1 MIELNQEMYHQEMAQ
16 AVYEHLRDFLLTKER
31 NHCQRVEYLPRE
43 VMVMTCKKLLED
55 PELKAHEVEAFVLTD
70 QVKETYEIESGALIE
85 RRNRES
91 FGVLVAFIPQG
102 LRLPAED
109 SYDIHTFKAYDLT
122 GVLRAHCRNSL
133 DNLSEPIQSI
143 ARTIMYQ
150 SAVKRQ
156 SVDRQLK
163 YLLALREDGAGWE
176 DAGAY
181 LHLVDLIPDLKLDEE
196 GVETRI
202 DRNYYCVEEI
212 SNPDRTILQS
222 IEKLVSKYGL
232 KPEENNLAQNL
243 IRFFRERNATE
254 TETWLKEILIDSSW
268 RSQLSFDKWS
278 FKDIAKDKVEIHLQP
293 LEDPRTGALA
303 KGLTKEGSN
312 LVASTSPANPIHIK
326 WETNPRNPDELG
338 HYLVAVVR
346 DTNDE
351 NAEEELIRRIVK
363 KGRSTLKLGL
373 KDIELEEGESCAAKI
388 VIYAKDS
395 AGLTL
400 DKDESEPFWIESGVS
415 IEPVVKKIK
424 KIRNRAEA
432 FLYATHKHR
441 KIIEIDSENWEE
453 GNPKLYRLKLK
464 NRDIYRIVI
473 NSVLY
478 DIERRN
484 ITDPMNGGTWRIDA
498 RNMPLLKAA
507 DLQPVPI
514 TGHDI
519 PSLAHFFEA
528 RKSLFRSFQEYDTFA
543 VVETLDLRSFSGLIQ
558 DYATAYRD
566 ILDDVC
572 RRLQES
578 TSDGDINNV
587 LSLFQMINHLDTV
600 HIRLGSPDDEGEA
613 VLLCP
618 THPLRLLWMLQ
629 YQNLLFYWA
638 NCLNGLTEEEANRLL
653 NPEKITKI
661 TSLNIPSA
669 LSLGH
674 GEIFINSDNLDL
686 YWSIFPKSNTK
697 DIRKLNSYI
706 FRLLNIKDNNGH
718 ITTITPEQI
727 TDKLWRY
734 LKHHPYVTTLKVNII
749 NPGDG
754 LVVLNAIR
762 LLQADDDFKDMS
774 YDVAFYGDM
783 RYEMMGNAFDRLTEE
798 NLSAEGMEKDVDEEL
813 LRPNPNPLFPKLLF
827 SKKKVKESD
836 WPNSSVNEG
845 HLTMVIDRFATKV
858 LTRPIGQG
866 LGSFSLHNLLAEY
879 LTTFDLKGDMATW
892 SRKIVS
898 NQNNEIRETEK
909 WASLI
914 FEISDRILRLS
925 SCFFNWGKTLN
936 EVPAVQLE
944 LSAVDKYIINH
955 VHENSD
961 WVLTIDR
968 NFGIEYFDNPR
979 KSSGNSYLID
989 YTPEFLDSVGHRL
1002 IVSTYWLSEIE
1013 GLIKDGLKKMGIPGT
1028 GFHAVHILDI
1038 LKSISGKLAL
1048 KLINNP
1054 KDAREIIGLALTR
1067 LILEEQG
1074 DLANSVLIPID
1085 SHISLFTEHKRQ
1097 VHDETLRLQ
1106 RSDLLMV
1113 GFDQNA
1119 MKLRLIEVK
1128 FRSSAGAGEEYGLK
1142 EQIISK
1148 NEDTQ
1153 KVIESLFQPKTE
1165 KDRFDRD
1172 IQNHEL
1178 GRLLEFYLERCIRHG
1193 LIQENSP
1200 QEQTILNGISKVIQN
1215 DFHMDFEKSGYI
1227 FNLQGVSKAPEN
1239 YKGNNIYVIGKDK
1252 ISQLF
1257 DVDEEAI
1264 EPEPEEGRDTGLP
1277 DQQDTEPKGAE
1288 ERRDDVSSP
1297 GSFPETEKTETI
1309 KVTATGSGEEK
1320 EKTETTVAAEDKKG
1334 KTSVSTEQ
1342 KTDLNIYLGKN
1353 SDSGKAV
1360 HWNPF
1365 SQAPKK
1371 LSNQHILIVGTTG
1384 AGKTQTASAFIDNLC
1399 EHKISAII
1407 FDFQGEYMD
1416 TELKDSSG
1424 QTFLK
1429 RTKARVIDASDGI
1442 PINPFEVPIDKL
1454 TNKKQNYQKVV
1465 YQVAASLK
1473 RIFGLG
1479 DIQYAELRDAINQ
1492 AYAVKGFISGKKDT
1506 WENDPPSI
1514 ADVWSI
1520 LKEKEKIG
1528 SATVRNLNLRIEPLF
1543 ATGIFQEEGSELAFN
1558 DILSYT
1564 TIVRLSNLATP
1575 ELMVAVSRF
1584 MLQKIYSDM
1593 LAKGP
1598 TNQIRVFAVID
1609 EAHKLSYDETLTEL
1623 VREARKYGVGLLLAS
1638 QSPKDFDR
1646 VAFDL
1651 VGTKIALHL
1660 EGEDARIMADNLG
1673 VIDKNDRDIAR
1684 KMILKQPNLQA
1695 LLRNNHYEPYVQVNI
1710 IAFYEKK

>member
-1 MIELNQEMYHQEMAQ
+1 MIELSQELYHREMAQ
-16 AVYEHLRDFLLTKER
+16 AVYEHLRDFLLTKEK

-43 VMVMTCKKLLED
+43 VMVMTCRKLRED
-55 PELKAHEVEAFVLTD
+55 KALQTHDVEAFVLTD
-70 QVKETYEIESGALIE
+70 QVKEDYEIESGALIE
-85 RRNRES
+85 KRNRES

-109 SYDIHTFKAYDLT
+109 SYDIHTFKTYDLT
-122 GVLRAHCRNSL
+122 GVLRAHCRTILAGLN
-133 DNLSEPIQSI
+133 EPITTI
-143 ARTIMYQ
+143 AGVILDQ

-163 YLLALREDGAGWE
+163 YLLALREDCSGWE

-181 LHLVDLIPDLKLDEE
+181 LYLLDLIPDLKLDED

-202 DRNYYCVEEI
+202 DRNYYCIEEL
-212 SNPDRTILQS
+212 SNPDRTVLQS
-222 IEKLVSKYGL
+222 IEKLVAKYGL
-232 KPEENNLAQNL
+232 NPEENNLDKSL
-243 IRFFRERNATE
+243 IGYFRKRNVTE
-254 TETWLKEILIDSSW
+254 TDKWLKEILMDPAW

-278 FKDIAKDKVEIHLQP
+278 FKDIPRDKVEIHLQP
-293 LEDPRTGALA
+293 LEDPKTGNLVR
-303 KGLTKEGSN
+303 GLTKEGSN
-312 LVASTSPANPIHIK
+312 LVASTSPASPIHIK
-326 WETNPRNPDELG
+326 WETNPKNPDELG
-338 HYLVAVVR
+338 HYLVTVVR
-346 DTNDE
+346 DTDDE
-351 NAEEELIRRIVK
+351 NAEEELVRRIVK
-363 KGRSTLKLGL
+363 KGRSTFTLGL
-373 KDIELEEGESCAAKI
+373 KDVELEEGESCAAKV

-400 DKDESEPFWIESGVS
+400 DKDESESFWIESGVS
-415 IEPVVKKIK
+415 IDPVVKKVK
-424 KIRNRAEA
+424 RIRNRAEA
-432 FLYATHKHR
+432 ILYAAHKLR
-441 KIIEIDSENWEE
+441 KPIEIDSENWEE
-453 GNPKLYRLKLK
+453 GNPKLYRIKLK
-464 NRDIYRIVI
+464 NREIYRIVI
-473 NSVLY
+473 NSILY
-478 DIERRN
+478 DIERKN
-484 ITDPMNGGTWRIDA
+484 ITDPMNGGAWRIDA
-498 RNMPLLKAA
+498 RTLPLLKAT
-507 DLQPVPI
+507 DLQPVAI
-514 TGHDI
+514 HGQAI
-519 PSLAHFFEA
+519 PSFVNFFNA
-528 RKSLFRSFQEYDTFA
+528 RSDLFHAFQEHDAFG
-543 VVETLDLRSFSGLIQ
+543 VVETLDLRLFSDHIQ
-558 DYATAYRD
+558 KYVTAYRD
-566 ILDDVC
+566 ILDDVS
-572 RRLQES
+572 RRLQATS
-578 TSDGDINNV
+578 SDGDINNV
-587 LSLFQMINHLDTV
+587 LSLFQTINHLDTV

-613 VLLCP
+613 LLLSP
-618 THPLRLLWMLQ
+618 THPLRLLWTLQ
-629 YQNLLFYWA
+629 YQNLLFDWA
-638 NCLNGLTEEEANRLL
+638 DRLNGLSEEEANKLL

-669 LSLGH
+669 ISFGH
-674 GEIFINSDNLDL
+674 GEIFVNSDNLDI
-686 YWSIFPKSNTK
+686 YWSVLSKSNTA
-697 DIRKLNSYI
+697 DIRKLNSYVSK
-706 FRLLNIKDNNGH
+706 LLNVKENNGN

-727 TDKLWRY
+727 ADKFWRY
-734 LKHHPYVTTLKVNII
+734 LKHHPYVTTLKLNVI

-762 LLQADDDFKDMS
+762 LLQADDAFKEMN

-798 NLSAEGMEKDVDEEL
+798 NLSAEGLEKDVDEEL

-827 SKKKVKESD
+827 SKRKVKESD
-836 WPNSSVNEG
+836 WPNNSVNEG

-858 LTRPIGQG
+858 LTRPIGQSV
-866 LGSFSLHNLLAEY
+866 GSFSLHNLLAEY
-879 LTTFDLKGDMATW
+879 RSAFDLKGDMATW
-892 SRKIVS
+892 SRKVIA
-898 NQNNEIRETEK
+898 NQNREVRSSENWSQK
-909 WASLI
+909 VY
-914 FEISDRILRLS
+914 EISDRMLRLS
-925 SCFFNWGKTLN
+925 SCFFNWGKTLT

-979 KSSGNSYLID
+979 KSSGSSYLID
-989 YTPEFLDSVGHRL
+989 YTPEFLDRVGHRL
-1002 IVSTYWLSEIE
+1002 IISTYWLSEIE

-1028 GFHAVHILDI
+1028 GFHAVHVLDI

-1067 LILEEQG
+1067 LLLEEQG
-1074 DLANSVLIPID
+1074 DLAHSVLIPID

-1097 VHDETLRLQ
+1097 VQDETLRLQ

-1113 GFDQNA
+1113 GFDQGTMNI
-1119 MKLRLIEVK
+1119 RLIEVK
-1128 FRSSAGAGEEYGLK
+1128 FRSGAGAGEEYGLK
-1142 EQIISK
+1142 EQIVSK

-1153 KVIESLFQPKTE
+1153 KVIESLFQPKAD

-1178 GRLLEFYLERCIRHG
+1178 ARLLEFYLERCVRHG
-1193 LIQENSP
+1193 LIQENSN
-1200 QEQTILNGISKVIQN
+1200 QEQTLLAGISKVIQN
-1215 DFHMDFEKSGYI
+1215 DFHMAFEKTGYI
-1227 FNLQGVSKAPEN
+1227 FNLQGVSKEPEQ
-1239 YKGNNIYVIGKDK
+1239 YKGNTIYVIGKDK
-1252 ISQLF
+1252 ISKLF
-1257 DVDEEAI
+1257 DIDEDTIEPQPEEEAEAVSEGQEVKE
-1264 EPEPEEGRDTGLP
+1264 EPSDEPAGES
-1277 DQQDTEPKGAE
+1277 
-1288 ERRDDVSSP
+1288 VSP
-1297 GSFPETEKTETI
+1297 GSFTQTEETETI
-1309 KVTATGSGEEK
+1309 RITAGEK
-1320 EKTETTVAAEDKKG
+1320 EKKETTEIVDGEKKEDVETEVAPPKHG
-1334 KTSVSTEQ
+1334 
-1342 KTDLNIYLGKN
+1342 LNVYLGKN
-1353 SDSGKAV
+1353 SDSGKSV

-1365 SQAPKK
+1365 SPTPKK

-1399 EHKISAII
+1399 EQKIPSII

-1416 TELKDSSG
+1416 PELKDSHG
-1424 QTFLK
+1424 QTFLG
-1429 RTKARVIDASDGI
+1429 RTKARVVDASDGI
-1442 PINPFEVPIDKL
+1442 PINPFEIPTDRL

-1479 DIQYAELRDAINQ
+1479 DIQHAELRDAISQ
-1492 AYAVKGFISGKKDT
+1492 AYAVKGFIHGNKDS
-1506 WENDPPSI
+1506 WGNDPPTI
-1514 ADVWSI
+1514 TDVWSI

-1543 ATGIFQEEGSELAFN
+1543 ATGIFQDEGGDLTFD
-1558 DILSYT
+1558 DILSHT

-1598 TNQIRVFAVID
+1598 TNQIRIFAVID

-1695 LLRNNHYEPYVQVNI
+1695 LLRNNHHEPYIQVDI
-1710 IAFYEKK
+1710 VPFYEKS